1 MFDAECSARD
11 ALELISGKWSVLVMS
26 ALSEGA
32 LRNGALLR
40 KIGGISQKMLTQ
52 TLKRLERNGLVERR
66 DLATL
71 PLNVEYRLSP
81 LGASLSEVLTNL
93 DRWAERNFS
102 ELDVARARYDALS
115 NPRPARSS
123 T

>member
-1 MFDAECSARD
+1 
-11 ALELISGKWSVLVMS
+11 MS

-52 TLKRLERNGLVERR
+52 TLKGLERNGLIERR
-66 DLATL
+66 DLGTL

-81 LGASLSEVLTNL
+81 LGASLSDVLTNL

-102 ELDVARARYDALS
+102 ALDAARERYDAGRI
-115 NPRPARSS
+115 PGRHGRQHADDR
-123 T
+123 